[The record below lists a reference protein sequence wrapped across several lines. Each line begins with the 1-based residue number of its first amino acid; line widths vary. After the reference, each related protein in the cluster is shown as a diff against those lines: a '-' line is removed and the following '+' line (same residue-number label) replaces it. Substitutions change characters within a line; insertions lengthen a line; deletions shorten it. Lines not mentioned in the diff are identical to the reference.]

1 MNRGKFVRC
10 VDGSDAGGFAAA
22 AGTSVPLLSP
32 VGLLDL
38 AGTPYMGQ
46 ILSRGWGEGKEIPL
60 LKLHPK

>member
-46 ILSRGWGEGKEIPL
+46 ILSRGWVERQRDSFIKITS
-60 LKLHPK
+60 